1 MSKTIYDI
9 AMDNAK
15 ALGKLQG
22 AVIWTLRYGDLSDND
37 WKYLSRIYCEVVG
50 DEEFSTNDVTR
61 IREEASRL
69 NIVLG
74 YGGGRYIYRICK

>member
-1 MSKTIYDI
+1 MSKTVYDI

-22 AVIWTLRYGDLSDND
+22 AVMWTLRWGNLSDND

-50 DEEFSTNDVTR
+50 DEEFSVGDVTWV
-61 IREEASRL
+61 REEAVRRGVD
-69 NIVLG
+69 IG
-74 YGGGRYIYRICK
+74 

>member
-9 AMDNAK
+9 AVDNAK

-37 WKYLSRIYCEVVG
+37 WKYLSRIYCEVVS
-50 DEEFSTNDVTR
+50 DEEFSTNDVTWV
-61 IREEASRL
+61 REEASRRGVD
-69 NIVLG
+69 IG
-74 YGGGRYIYRICK
+74 

>member
-22 AVIWTLRYGDLSDND
+22 AVMWTIRYGDLSDND
-37 WKYLSRIYCEVVG
+37 WKYLSRKYCEVAS
-50 DEEFSTNDVTR
+50 DEEYSMGDVTW
-61 IREEASRL
+61 IREEAARRGVD
-69 NIVLG
+69 IG
-74 YGGGRYIYRICK
+74 

>member
-1 MSKTIYDI
+1 MSKTIYEI

-50 DEEFSTNDVTR
+50 DEEFSTNDVTWV
-61 IREEASRL
+61 REEASRRGVD
-69 NIVLG
+69 IG
-74 YGGGRYIYRICK
+74 

>member
-22 AVIWTLRYGDLSDND
+22 AVMWTIRYGDLSDND
-37 WKYLSRIYCEVVG
+37 WRYLSRIYCEVVG
-50 DEEFSTNDVTR
+50 DEEFNTNDVTW
-61 IREEASRL
+61 IREEAARRGVD
-69 NIVLG
+69 IG
-74 YGGGRYIYRICK
+74 